1 MLISGYF
8 QNFLYPLFSVCFWCA
23 SCFASYL
30 SCLEITELL
39 KSLHIYLLPDLV
51 NILIVIFQIFFS
63 VLFSFFFWNTNYMY
77 LNLCYSIIHHRYCS
91 FFINKLSFYWDRI
104 HIKLIILFT
113 FKNWPFKNILVTD
126 ILYIKDI
133 VQLSFLYHSKYF
145 HHPKRKPH
153 NLQVTTFHS
162 SLPTPVN
169 HKLAFSLYAF
179 T

>member
-1 MLISGYF
+1 MDSS
-8 QNFLYPLFSVCFWCA
+8 PPDSSV
-23 SCFASYL
+23 
-30 SCLEITELL
+30 
-39 KSLHIYLLPDLV
+39 HG
-51 NILIVIFQIFFS
+51 IFQAIILKW
-63 VLFSFFFWNTNYMY
+63 VAISFFRVSSPLRNWT
-77 LNLCYSIIHHRYCS
+77 SISCIGRWVLYFVFLFFFFL

-145 HHPKRKPH
+145 QHPKRKPH
-153 NLQVTTFHS
+153 SLQVTTSHS